1 MRAAAASAVCLF
13 AVCFMTAS
21 RTPLANGAEVHIQMM
36 NVRLHA
42 DEGVVLDVEHLD
54 GLMVSRSRAA
64 PVFDDQR
71 SYFCRLIQPGCR

>member
-1 MRAAAASAVCLF
+1 MSASP
-13 AVCFMTAS
+13 
-21 RTPLANGAEVHIQMM
+21 TPRANGADVHIQMM

-71 SYFCRLIQPGCR
+71 SYFLQIDSPVPACRT